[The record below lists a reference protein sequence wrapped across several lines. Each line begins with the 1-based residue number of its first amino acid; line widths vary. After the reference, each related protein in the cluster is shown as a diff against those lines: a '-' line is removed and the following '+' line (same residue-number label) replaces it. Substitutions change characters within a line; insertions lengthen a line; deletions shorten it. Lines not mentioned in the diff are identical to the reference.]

1 MSSTTVRS
9 KNSKRTASI
18 AGSVFNPTKETLK
31 FPPEAQVFKVIP
43 SYVKEQE
50 NVEIQVVEIQV
61 GEGFVTDKNEL
72 VKADGTVLEMKKPSA
87 FKEIKEIEEHKAK
100 TDKMRRASKEEEYR

>member
-9 KNSKRTASI
+9 KSTASI
-18 AGSVFNPTKETLK
+18 AGSVFNPTKETFK

-50 NVEIQVVEIQV
+50 NVKIQV

-87 FKEIKEIEEHKAK
+87 FKEIEKHKAE

>member
-9 KNSKRTASI
+9 KNSKNTASI
-18 AGSVFNPTKETLK
+18 AGSVFNPTKKTLK

-50 NVEIQVVEIQV
+50 NVEIQV
-61 GEGFVTDKNEL
+61 GEGFVTDKNVL

>member
-9 KNSKRTASI
+9 KNSKNTASI

-50 NVEIQVVEIQV
+50 NVEIQV

>member
-9 KNSKRTASI
+9 KSTASI

-50 NVEIQVVEIQV
+50 NVEIQG

-87 FKEIKEIEEHKAK
+87 FKEIEKHKAE
-100 TDKMRRASKEEEYR
+100 TDKKRRASKEEEYR

>member
-9 KNSKRTASI
+9 KNSKSTASI
-18 AGSVFNPTKETLK
+18 AGSVFNPTKKTLK

-43 SYVKEQE
+43 SYVKEQK
-50 NVEIQVVEIQV
+50 NVEIQV

-87 FKEIKEIEEHKAK
+87 FKEIEEHKAE

>member
-9 KNSKRTASI
+9 KSTASI
-18 AGSVFNPTKETLK
+18 AGSVFNPTEETLK

-43 SYVKEQE
+43 SYVKE
-50 NVEIQVVEIQV
+50 NVEIQG

-87 FKEIKEIEEHKAK
+87 FKEIKKHKAE

>member
-9 KNSKRTASI
+9 KNSKSTASI

-50 NVEIQVVEIQV
+50 NVEIQV

-87 FKEIKEIEEHKAK
+87 FKEIKEIKEIEEHKAK

>member
-9 KNSKRTASI
+9 KSTASI

-50 NVEIQVVEIQV
+50 NNVKIQV
-61 GEGFVTDKNEL
+61 GEGFVTDKNKL
-72 VKADGTVLEMKKPSA
+72 VKADGIVLEMKKLSA
-87 FKEIKEIEEHKAK
+87 FKEIEKHKAE

>member
-9 KNSKRTASI
+9 KNSKSTASI

-43 SYVKEQE
+43 SYVKEQK
-50 NVEIQVVEIQV
+50 NAEIQV

>member
-9 KNSKRTASI
+9 KSTASI

-31 FPPEAQVFKVIP
+31 FPPEAQVFKVIA

-50 NVEIQVVEIQV
+50 NVEIQG

-87 FKEIKEIEEHKAK
+87 FKEIEKHKAE
-100 TDKMRRASKEEEYR
+100 TDKKRRASKEEEYR

>member
-9 KNSKRTASI
+9 KSTASI

-43 SYVKEQE
+43 NYVKEQE
-50 NVEIQVVEIQV
+50 NVEIQG

-87 FKEIKEIEEHKAK
+87 FKEIEKHKAE
-100 TDKMRRASKEEEYR
+100 TDKKRRASKEEEYR

>member
-9 KNSKRTASI
+9 KNSKSTASI

-50 NVEIQVVEIQV
+50 NVENQV

>member
-9 KNSKRTASI
+9 KNSKSTASI

-50 NVEIQVVEIQV
+50 NVEIQG

-87 FKEIKEIEEHKAK
+87 FKEIEEHKAEK
-100 TDKMRRASKEEEYR
+100 DKKRRASKEEEYR

>member
-9 KNSKRTASI
+9 KSTASI
-18 AGSVFNPTKETLK
+18 AGSVFNPTKETFK

-50 NVEIQVVEIQV
+50 NVKIQV

-87 FKEIKEIEEHKAK
+87 FKEIEKHKAE
-100 TDKMRRASKEEEYR
+100 TDKKRRASKEEEYR

>member
-9 KNSKRTASI
+9 KNSKSTASI

-50 NVEIQVVEIQV
+50 NVEIQG

>member
-43 SYVKEQE
+43 SYVKKQK
-50 NVEIQVVEIQV
+50 NVEIQV

>member
-9 KNSKRTASI
+9 KSTASI

-31 FPPEAQVFKVIP
+31 FPPEAQVFNVIP
-43 SYVKEQE
+43 RYVKE
-50 NVEIQVVEIQV
+50 NVEIQV
-61 GEGFVTDKNEL
+61 GKGFVTDKNEL

-87 FKEIKEIEEHKAK
+87 FKEIEEHKAEK
-100 TDKMRRASKEEEYR
+100 DKKRRASKEEEYR

>member
-9 KNSKRTASI
+9 KSTASI

-31 FPPEAQVFKVIP
+31 FPPEAQLFKVIP

-50 NVEIQVVEIQV
+50 NNVKIQV
-61 GEGFVTDKNEL
+61 GEGFVTDKNKL
-72 VKADGTVLEMKKPSA
+72 VKADGTVLEMKKLSA
-87 FKEIKEIEEHKAK
+87 FKEIEKHKAE

>member
-9 KNSKRTASI
+9 KNSKNTANI

-50 NVEIQVVEIQV
+50 NVEIQV

>member
-9 KNSKRTASI
+9 KSTASI
-18 AGSVFNPTKETLK
+18 AGSVFNPTKKTLK

-50 NVEIQVVEIQV
+50 NNVKIQV
-61 GEGFVTDKNEL
+61 GEGFVTDKNKL
-72 VKADGTVLEMKKPSA
+72 VKADGTVLEMKKLSA
-87 FKEIKEIEEHKAK
+87 FKEIEKHKAE

>member
-9 KNSKRTASI
+9 KSTASI
-18 AGSVFNPTKETLK
+18 AGSVFNPTEETLK

-43 SYVKEQE
+43 SYVKEQK
-50 NVEIQVVEIQV
+50 NVEIQG

-87 FKEIKEIEEHKAK
+87 FKEIKKHKNIISLSQSLIIPTQA
-100 TDKMRRASKEEEYR
+100 RYQILC

>member
-9 KNSKRTASI
+9 KSTASI
-18 AGSVFNPTKETLK
+18 AGSVFNPTKETFK

-50 NVEIQVVEIQV
+50 NVKIQV

-87 FKEIKEIEEHKAK
+87 FKEIEKHKAE
-100 TDKMRRASKEEEYR
+100 TNKMRRASKEEEYR

>member
-9 KNSKRTASI
+9 KNSKRIASI

-50 NVEIQVVEIQV
+50 NVEIQV

>member
-9 KNSKRTASI
+9 KNSKSTASI

-50 NVEIQVVEIQV
+50 NVEFQV

>member
-9 KNSKRTASI
+9 KSTASI
-18 AGSVFNPTKETLK
+18 AGSVFNPTEETLK

-43 SYVKEQE
+43 SYVKEQK
-50 NVEIQVVEIQV
+50 NVEIQG

-72 VKADGTVLEMKKPSA
+72 VKADGTVLEMKKRA
-87 FKEIKEIEEHKAK
+87 FNEIKKHKAE
-100 TDKMRRASKEEEYR
+100 TYSKEEEYR

>member
-9 KNSKRTASI
+9 KSTASI
-18 AGSVFNPTKETLK
+18 AGSVFNPTEETLK

-43 SYVKEQE
+43 SYVKEQK
-50 NVEIQVVEIQV
+50 NVEIQG

-87 FKEIKEIEEHKAK
+87 FKKIKKHKAE

>member
-9 KNSKRTASI
+9 KSTASI
-18 AGSVFNPTKETLK
+18 AGSVFNPTEETLK

-43 SYVKEQE
+43 SYVKEQK
-50 NVEIQVVEIQV
+50 NVEIQG

-87 FKEIKEIEEHKAK
+87 FNGIKKHKAE

>member
-9 KNSKRTASI
+9 KNSKSTASI

-50 NVEIQVVEIQV
+50 NVGIQV

-87 FKEIKEIEEHKAK
+87 FKEIKEIEEQKAK

>member
-9 KNSKRTASI
+9 KSTASI

-31 FPPEAQVFKVIP
+31 FPPKAQVFNVIP
-43 SYVKEQE
+43 RYVKEQK
-50 NVEIQVVEIQV
+50 NVEIQV
-61 GEGFVTDKNEL
+61 GKGFVTDKNEL

-87 FKEIKEIEEHKAK
+87 FKEIEEHKAEK
-100 TDKMRRASKEEEYR
+100 DKNRRASKEEEYR

>member
-9 KNSKRTASI
+9 KNSKSTASI

-50 NVEIQVVEIQV
+50 NVGIQV

>member
-1 MSSTTVRS
+1 MSSTTVRA
-9 KNSKRTASI
+9 KNSKSTASI

-50 NVEIQVVEIQV
+50 NVGIQV

>member
-9 KNSKRTASI
+9 KSTANI

-31 FPPEAQVFKVIP
+31 FPPEAQVFNVIP
-43 SYVKEQE
+43 RYVKEQKNEE
-50 NVEIQVVEIQV
+50 NEENEEIVEIQV
-61 GEGFVTDKNEL
+61 GKGFVTDKNEL

-87 FKEIKEIEEHKAK
+87 FKEIEEHKAEK
-100 TDKMRRASKEEEYR
+100 DKKRRASKEEEYR